1 MRPQAGSPTPAR
13 LDPGL
18 AVLGRVHNIGLTEQ
32 TREERSTMNFGR
44 LRDGGDR
51 GAHGGPSFI
60 HGVVS
65 SVAGA

>member
-1 MRPQAGSPTPAR
+1 
-13 LDPGL
+13 
-18 AVLGRVHNIGLTEQ
+18 VHNIGLTEQ